1 MSEKGTKA
9 SDTIARRKKRN
20 RIEAIVTTEYKSKK
34 RKRERVRSNVL
45 ASHQSRGVVPTKFQQ
60 STKAF
65 VTTTI
70 ILCCTAKENFE
81 QCLVYICTVI
91 FELFYT
97 YSLIT
102 RSHCPK
108 TKNNHCQKWLSVGSG
123 CGTVDSAVASD
134 TRGGP
139 GFDSS
144 IQRLLLNNY

>member
-91 FELFYT
+91 FE
-97 YSLIT
+97 
-102 RSHCPK
+102 
-108 TKNNHCQKWLSVGSG
+108 
-123 CGTVDSAVASD
+123 
-134 TRGGP
+134 
-139 GFDSS
+139 
-144 IQRLLLNNY
+144 